1 MRKAIIRRNS
11 KIAAEACW
19 EGQDGGAGTE
29 PGWRAGP
36 AKRDLWLQTWVGR
49 SGALCEDGGRGFP
62 ARGRAGRQPLGGNW
76 GADEGREAGDG

>member
-1 MRKAIIRRNS
+1 MQKAIIRRNS
-11 KIAAEACW
+11 KITAEACW

-49 SGALCEDGGRGFP
+49 RGAV
-62 ARGRAGRQPLGGNW
+62 
-76 GADEGREAGDG
+76 

>member
-49 SGALCEDGGRGFP
+49 SGRCVRMGGEGSRHEEE
-62 ARGRAGRQPLGGNW
+62 QGG
-76 GADEGREAGDG
+76 GP